1 MAGSTSVRRKRQA
14 NVPGGRTA
22 QPFKVK
28 PTDEQRELLV
38 LRAAAEGV
46 SVPRLL
52 IESTLNPQ
60 WRGEGPDAVMSRR
73 QEALTALEQ
82 AADTRNL
89 LLAIGRNINQI
100 AKHVNS
106 TDGELPEEL
115 SAALAAVTRSCDE
128 VTRRMRQVS
137 SGRVAARAA
146 AVTR

>member
-1 MAGSTSVRRKRQA
+1 M
-14 NVPGGRTA
+14 
-22 QPFKVK
+22 
-28 PTDEQRELLV
+28 

-73 QEALTALEQ
+73 QEALAALEQ

-115 SAALAAVTRSCDE
+115 SAALASVTRSCDE

-137 SGRVAARAA
+137 SGRTAARSA

>member
-1 MAGSTSVRRKRQA
+1 MRRKRQA

-106 TDGELPEEL
+106 TEGELPEEL

>member
-1 MAGSTSVRRKRQA
+1 MRRKRQA

-22 QPFKVK
+22 SPFKVK

-89 LLAIGRNINQI
+89 LLALGRNINQI
-100 AKHVNS
+100 AKHVNA
-106 TDGELPEEL
+106 TDGELPEDL

-137 SGRVAARAA
+137 SGRTAPRAVAVKR
-146 AVTR
+146 

>member
-1 MAGSTSVRRKRQA
+1 V

-22 QPFKVK
+22 SPFKVK

-73 QEALTALEQ
+73 QEALAALEQ

-106 TDGELPEEL
+106 TEGDLPEEL

-137 SGRVAARAA
+137 SGRVVARSA